1 MINMNN
7 PRNLRKLKISHKLQI
22 KKGLPVCSNPNRNR
36 SLFSRNSMNH
46 TMSIMAKPLYDRKE
60 SSIGSVNSIFMEK
73 GNYQVEFEVATTNNS
88 PIALD
93 QTS

>member
-1 MINMNN
+1 
-7 PRNLRKLKISHKLQI
+7 
-22 KKGLPVCSNPNRNR
+22 
-36 SLFSRNSMNH
+36 MNH

-88 PIALD
+88 PIAFD
-93 QTS
+93 PNS